1 MEFHS
6 EFGLKSSSAK
16 TTFHW
21 FPSCSLL
28 QVQRELEQARYELT
42 QLQEELVSHGLTDQL
57 LLLFPPAAAGDSCR
71 QQQLLPSLPSTDLRN
86 MSSSNTVDLVC
97 STDSAR

>member
-1 MEFHS
+1 MFYIN
-6 EFGLKSSSAK
+6 KS
-16 TTFHW
+16 
-21 FPSCSLL
+21 L
-28 QVQRELEQARYELT
+28 QVQRELEYARYELT

-57 LLLFPPAAAGDSCR
+57 LLLFPPATAASCH
-71 QQQLLPSLPSTDLRN
+71 QQLSLSTDLRN